1 MECERYAIWFIPPED
16 SPLARFGRAWTGW
29 CPESG
34 SRQKGGALSR
44 FADLHANLPA
54 HLRLGG
60 LHVSISPS
68 FRLAEGR
75 SPWALERALAEF
87 AASMSPITLP
97 PLRLEIKG
105 TRVRLAFDPAPLA
118 LTELAAAVAEALRPL
133 HRIVSSD
140 GAASAEMSG
149 HGEAI
154 RRADVADATD
164 PAVRP
169 CFWLSGSSSAAA
181 RIVEKLTP
189 ILAPILEEP
198 ITLSDL
204 TLIYDP
210 GGNRPW
216 RVLERFELQES
227 AGTAERPIAAGM
239 DCIGPKLFMPLLP
252 TEWAA

>member
-1 MECERYAIWFIPPED
+1 MECERYAIWFVPPED
-16 SPLARFGRAWTGW
+16 SPLAKFGRAWTGW

-34 SRQKGGALSR
+34 SRQKGSALSR

-60 LHVSISPS
+60 LHAPISPS

-87 AASMSPITLP
+87 AASMSPITLS

-105 TRVRLAFDPAPLA
+105 TRARLAFDPAPLA
-118 LTELAAAVAEALRPL
+118 LTELVAAVVEALRPL
-133 HRIVSSD
+133 HMIAPID
-140 GAASAEMSG
+140 AMASAETTG
-149 HGEAI
+149 NGAVI
-154 RRADVADATD
+154 QPADAAD
-164 PAVRP
+164 RNPAMWP
-169 CFWLSGSSSAAA
+169 CFWLSGSSSAAP
-181 RIVEKLTP
+181 RIIEKLTP
-189 ILAPILEEP
+189 ILKPIIEKP

-204 TLIYDP
+204 ALIYDP

-239 DCIGPKLFMPLLP
+239 DCLGPKLFMPLLP
-252 TEWAA
+252 MERAA